1 MRENQG
7 EVAQDFL
14 LLNTSLEELY
24 HFISNTLL
32 RVEFPGQALW
42 IWDPTATLMN
52 MLWKVHLFHWE
63 LGTVAPR
70 QILAPIPCMNQGI

>member
-42 IWDPTATLMN
+42 I
-52 MLWKVHLFHWE
+52 
-63 LGTVAPR
+63 
-70 QILAPIPCMNQGI
+70 